1 METESL
7 VRFTEVSQMTGL
19 SRSTIWRLEHQG
31 DFPKRLQISPRSI
44 GWKRSEIEGWI
55 AEREEAGT
63 GGRSGRYT

>member
-31 DFPKRLQISPRSI
+31 DFPKRL
-44 GWKRSEIEGWI
+44 
-55 AEREEAGT
+55 
-63 GGRSGRYT
+63 